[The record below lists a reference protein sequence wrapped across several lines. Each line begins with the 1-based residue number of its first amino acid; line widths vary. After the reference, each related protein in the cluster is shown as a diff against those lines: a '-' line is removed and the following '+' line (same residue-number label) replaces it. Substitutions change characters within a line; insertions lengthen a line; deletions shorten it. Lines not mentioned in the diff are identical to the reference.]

1 MKKESF
7 LQSKNSIL
15 LRKDN
20 SFIGEWDKKI
30 IPLCEKINSL
40 ENYYTNSS
48 CSGRIILMVDQ
59 EKKGE
64 GLFKFITHEKIK
76 IGELKKEIKK
86 ILESKEKI
94 NIKLKTEPPII
105 HITCFDFKDAKE
117 LAILSNLSG
126 FKKTGLISFDRKIIL
141 EISSGEKIELPII
154 KEGKLLIEEEF
165 LKIILENS
173 NRKLESSWKKIKKLE
188 ESLSKIT
195 NC

>member
-1 MKKESF
+1 MERKSF
-7 LQSKNSIL
+7 LQSKKSVL
-15 LRKDN
+15 LRKDH

-30 IPLCEKINSL
+30 IPLCNKINSL

-76 IGELKKEIKK
+76 IDNLKKEIKK
-86 ILESKEKI
+86 ILDSKEKRD
-94 NIKLKTEPPII
+94 IKLKTEPPII
-105 HITCFDFKDAKE
+105 HITCFNFNDAKK

-126 FKKTGLISFDRKIIL
+126 FKKTGLISFDRKIVL

-154 KEGKLLIEEEF
+154 KKGKILIEEKF

-173 NRKLESSWKKIKKLE
+173 NKKLESSWKKIKKLE
-188 ESLSKIT
+188 KNLS
-195 NC
+195 